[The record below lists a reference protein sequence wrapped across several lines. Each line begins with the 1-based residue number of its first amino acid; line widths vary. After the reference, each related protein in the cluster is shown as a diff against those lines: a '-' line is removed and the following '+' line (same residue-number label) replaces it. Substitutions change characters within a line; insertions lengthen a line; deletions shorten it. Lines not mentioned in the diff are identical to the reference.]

1 MLYVHKR
8 TSTRTGTPLSGGTR
22 LSHALIMYISLS
34 FRRFTHT
41 VQSSSCSSVT
51 GSGGNVLA
59 KPCSVCNVL
68 HVQAYNDT
76 KESFFFLLVL
86 RFVALADERKPHAG
100 LPSPSTRSII
110 RGHIRSATNTES
122 IRGSLIDP
130 SVGTVGRLR
139 AFSCSERAAVTQNNE
154 GNLE

>member
-1 MLYVHKR
+1 MPYVHKR

-22 LSHALIMYISLS
+22 LSHALIMFISLS

-86 RFVALADERKPHAG
+86 RFVALVDERKPHAASCRTT
-100 LPSPSTRSII
+100 LSLNAFYHPRS
-110 RGHIRSATNTES
+110 H
-122 IRGSLIDP
+122 SLGYEYGKHQRQSD
-130 SVGTVGRLR
+130 
-139 AFSCSERAAVTQNNE
+139 
-154 GNLE
+154 